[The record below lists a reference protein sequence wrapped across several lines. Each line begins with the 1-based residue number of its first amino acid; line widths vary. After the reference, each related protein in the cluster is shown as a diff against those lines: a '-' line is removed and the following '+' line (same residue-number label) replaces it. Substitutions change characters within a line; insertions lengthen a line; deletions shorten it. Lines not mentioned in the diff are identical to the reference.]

1 MSPSSSKQK
10 QAQKVPNRPAEV
22 DKYVDTFLSTT
33 CNTSRR
39 YILELLACHE
49 NEDGSNMPEMR
60 SGEIAKA
67 IGLAAATT
75 SEHLRQLV
83 ELGLVTSRRDG
94 NVVYYQL
101 RNHSLV
107 LAFHD
112 LLEALD
118 HDYALRKIM

>member
-1 MSPSSSKQK
+1 MSHSSAN
-10 QAQKVPNRPAEV
+10 QAQERRAPQRPPEV

-33 CNTSRR
+33 CDTSRR
-39 YILELLACHE
+39 YILELLACPE
-49 NEDGSNMPEMR
+49 NEDESNMPEMR

-83 ELGLVTSRRDG
+83 EVGLVTSRRDG
-94 NVVYYQL
+94 NVVYYRL
-101 RNHSLV
+101 RNHKLV
-107 LAFHD
+107 QAFHD

-118 HDYALRKIM
+118 HDYALKKEM